1 MGRSVMSFWFK
12 ERRFHPGQPLAIVA
26 LRKLVSVM
34 AMVMFSF
41 CGYHTKQAQA
51 LCPLYLSHH

>member
-1 MGRSVMSFWFK
+1 MSFWFK